1 MGIVISGTYQQFSI
15 IISPFKYM
23 YISSESCLVSS
34 ENLWRGVLEA
44 NKKEVHPKSYFLK
57 KRIDY
62 VNQILKNK

>member
-1 MGIVISGTYQQFSI
+1 MGIVTFGTYQQFSI

-34 ENLWRGVLEA
+34 ENLWRRVLEA
-44 NKKEVHPKSYFLK
+44 NKKEVHPKSYSLK
-57 KRIDY
+57 IRTDY